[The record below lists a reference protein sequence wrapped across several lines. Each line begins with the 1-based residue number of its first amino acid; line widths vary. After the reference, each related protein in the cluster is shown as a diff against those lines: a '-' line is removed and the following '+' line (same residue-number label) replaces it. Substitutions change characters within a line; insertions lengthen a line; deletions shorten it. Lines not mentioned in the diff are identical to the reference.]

1 MNLPVLNTGHIK
13 PLAWVLEC
21 GGHIQVNSL
30 PPSLGVVHKKDR
42 IQEGC
47 CYQSTRAQMFL
58 EDHVVVKSAKY
69 L

>member
-1 MNLPVLNTGHIK
+1 MNLPVLNIGHIK

-30 PPSLGVVHKKDR
+30 PPSLGVAHEQDR

-47 CYQSTRAQMFL
+47 CYQSTKAQMFL
-58 EDHVVVKSAKY
+58 EDLPYAMWLSRA
-69 L
+69 

>member
-1 MNLPVLNTGHIK
+1 MNLPVLNIGRIK

-30 PPSLGVVHKKDR
+30 PPSLGVAHEQDR

-47 CYQSTRAQMFL
+47 CYQSTKAQMFL
-58 EDHVVVKSAKY
+58 EDLPYAMWLSRA
-69 L
+69 

>member
-1 MNLPVLNTGHIK
+1 MNLPVLNTGHIE
-13 PLAWVLEC
+13 PLACVLEC

-30 PPSLGVVHKKDR
+30 PPSLCVVHEKDR

-47 CYQSTRAQMFL
+47 CYQSTKAQMFL
-58 EDHVVVKSAKY
+58 EDHVVVKSMKY